1 MSLAQTRLVRPR
13 GPAGPTPP
21 KRRTFVTLLSAL
33 TCALACLGLALSL
46 PQVAQAQGKP
56 RRPSS
61 AEADRVAR
69 AEAAFKRAGAA
80 FDAGKLEMA
89 LANYQE
95 SYALWPRPRT
105 LLNLGVVLRKL
116 GRVAEAANLLS
127 EYIEHEA
134 ADAERVDAVK
144 RTLAEIDAEV
154 GRLQITALGSG
165 PVELDGKPLELE
177 RLARP
182 VRVEVGR
189 HRLSQDADTVEI
201 AISRGQDLP
210 IEIGRARPAVEKPPA
225 PPPVVTVAP
234 PVVVKQPTSR
244 ERPRRW
250 YLWSGVATVLAA
262 GGTGYLAVRL
272 SSQQSELDDI
282 LANPSMHD
290 YAEAVDARDRADR
303 TALYTNVGLG
313 VTAAG
318 VVLTGVLFFLYDD
331 GQRSAG
337 DSSTATLVPSLGAS
351 GDGVGLS
358 LSGSF

>member
-1 MSLAQTRLVRPR
+1 MSLAQTRLLGTR
-13 GPAGPTPP
+13 GPKRPVSRVGSP
-21 KRRTFVTLLSAL
+21 KRRTFITLLAY
-33 TCALACLGLALSL
+33 LGLALSL
-46 PQVAQAQGKP
+46 PQVAQAQSKQ

-61 AEADRVAR
+61 TEADRVAR

-80 FDAGKLEMA
+80 FDAGKLEVA

-210 IEIGRARPAVEKPPA
+210 IEIGRAKPAVAPPPA
-225 PPPVVTVAP
+225 PPPVVTAP
-234 PVVVKQPTSR
+234 PPAVVTQPTSK

-250 YLWSGVATVLAA
+250 YLWSGAATVLAA
-262 GGTGYLAVRL
+262 GSTGYLAVRL
-272 SSQQSELDDI
+272 SSQQSDLDDI

-303 TALYTNVGLG
+303 TALYTNVGIG

-337 DSSTATLVPSLGAS
+337 DSSTAMLVPSVRAS